1 MTDSAG
7 PTLAGPTLAGPS
19 VASGGP
25 DRAPEN
31 Q

>member
-19 VASGGP
+19 VASGGR